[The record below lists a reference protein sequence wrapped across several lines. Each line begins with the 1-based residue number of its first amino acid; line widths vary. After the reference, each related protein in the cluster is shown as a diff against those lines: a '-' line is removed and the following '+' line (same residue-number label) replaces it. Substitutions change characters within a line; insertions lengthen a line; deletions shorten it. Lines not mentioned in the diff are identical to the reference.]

1 MKRKFK
7 FGELEVLI
15 PYQKE
20 FYLYEKEIKLLYEKN
35 QDKIAD
41 TNSFEFIRDNT
52 FFYLFLLNKKPIG
65 AIYYFKDDG
74 KMFLNGFAI
83 RKNLEA
89 NLACLKWST
98 TWFNCDIYA
107 EAQNR
112 ASAYCLLRCGF
123 KRINSKLFLLN
134 QQQILNPQK

>member
-7 FGELEVLI
+7 FGDLEVLI

-52 FFYLFLLNKKPIG
+52 FFYLFLLNK
-65 AIYYFKDDG
+65 
-74 KMFLNGFAI
+74 
-83 RKNLEA
+83 
-89 NLACLKWST
+89 LALYTKIFS
-98 TWFNCDIYA
+98 I
-107 EAQNR
+107 EKH
-112 ASAYCLLRCGF
+112 S
-123 KRINSKLFLLN
+123 
-134 QQQILNPQK
+134 